1 MSIVGLDK
9 EATYIY
15 HMYNVFDVSKI
26 QGFNWDRWNLNKS
39 YKKHGIT
46 VEEAE
51 EIFLDEEFGYE
62 RDIKHSQ
69 TEKRFIGIGRTGSGT
84 VLFVVFT
91 VRGRLIRIIS
101 VRKANKKERKKYE
114 ET

>member
-1 MSIVGLDK
+1 
-9 EATYIY
+9 
-15 HMYNVFDVSKI
+15 MYNVFDVSKI
-26 QGFNWDRWNLNKS
+26 QVFNWDKWNLDKS

-46 VEEAE
+46 VEETE
-51 EIFLDEEFGYE
+51 EVFLDEEFGYE
-62 RDIKHSQ
+62 QDIKHSQ
-69 TEKRFIGIGRTGSGT
+69 TEKRLIGIGKTSGGT

-91 VRGRLIRIIS
+91 LRGRLIRVIS